1 MLNLNKNQLLP
12 NMCYSMYCVEIVPQ
26 YYYFYDVQ
34 SCCLQ
39 YINRSKQSFHF
50 NQDAAL
56 EGTVYVGS
64 RKQIISLGFGRE
76 PVCVFITDLSVV
88 TGGDQQI
95 CEHQQLVICE
105 LLLVFL
111 PVIMMSATEIR
122 QGFLHSHLEK
132 QQIYI

>member
-1 MLNLNKNQLLP
+1 M
-12 NMCYSMYCVEIVPQ
+12 
-26 YYYFYDVQ
+26 
-34 SCCLQ
+34 
-39 YINRSKQSFHF
+39 
-50 NQDAAL
+50 
-56 EGTVYVGS
+56 
-64 RKQIISLGFGRE
+64 
-76 PVCVFITDLSVV
+76 CVFITDLSVV

-132 QQIYI
+132 QQIYIYIKDLVSHSFKVTGSRFS